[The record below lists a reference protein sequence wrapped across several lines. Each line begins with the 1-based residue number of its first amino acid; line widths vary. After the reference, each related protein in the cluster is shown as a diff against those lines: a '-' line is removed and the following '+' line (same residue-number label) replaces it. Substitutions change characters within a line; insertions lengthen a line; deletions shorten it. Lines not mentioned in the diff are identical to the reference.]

1 MSNGTLDGKQ
11 PLSVQPGELRTFL
24 QALRCDILK
33 DVDTKLFKAIDA
45 LVMELELKQRKS
57 QNGSAMKTIKTK
69 PVEKLKELPP
79 KEFVM
84 RNSTL
89 TNLWEVTHLRSVYN
103 ICLALFVLL
112 YLNITIFYSIDSEKL
127 KRDVSVVM
135 WAFSKFHIVTAV
147 WFAMNVS
154 IIFMLYPAFRFWSTT
169 RSEIKKTRLR
179 YYDLLFC
186 SLFIIYQL
194 GLLLFPAKIIV
205 AYNLP
210 PVSSF
215 TVLAE
220 QARLIMKTHA
230 FVRENGARARRYKSH
245 QDGDREDSKPC
256 PEVGKLIYFLFAPT
270 LVYRD
275 NYPRTPYVRWSYVA
289 WNFLQV
295 IACILGAYIPCTH
308 FIVDVFNKIGIEPL
322 PLVNLIGILAMS
334 LFAGGLLMFLVFY
347 GMFHCWLNAFAEM
360 LRFGDRMF
368 YDDWWNCTSFAK
380 YYRSWN
386 MVVYDWL
393 YSYIYRDM
401 YTVLGQSR
409 VGAMLVVFMI
419 SAIIHEYILA
429 ICFKFVFPLLFMLFS
444 TFGVIL
450 VFITRRRTSSFWNV
464 FLWVSMFQGWGI
476 LTVFY
481 SVEWYARINCPRTLD
496 SWLDYVVPRSFTCN
510 LVSLPS

>member
-1 MSNGTLDGKQ
+1 
-11 PLSVQPGELRTFL
+11 
-24 QALRCDILK
+24 
-33 DVDTKLFKAIDA
+33 
-45 LVMELELKQRKS
+45 MELELKQRKT
-57 QNGSAMKTIKTK
+57 QNGIKEIRSPEKKEEK
-69 PVEKLKELPP
+69 PKELPP
-79 KEFVM
+79 KEFVL

-103 ICLALFVLL
+103 ICLAMFVLL
-112 YLNITIFYSIDSEKL
+112 YLNITIFYSLDSAKL
-127 KRDVSVVM
+127 NKDISIVA
-135 WAFSKFHIVTAV
+135 WTFGKFYIVTAV
-147 WFAMNVS
+147 WFGMNFS
-154 IIFMLYPAFRFWSTT
+154 IVFLLYPTFRFWATT
-169 RSEIKKTRLR
+169 RSEVVKKKGL
-179 YYDLLFC
+179 YDTMFTFLF
-186 SLFIIYQL
+186 FIYQM
-194 GLLLFPAKIIV
+194 GLLLIPANIIV
-205 AYNLP
+205 SYNLP

-220 QARLIMKTHA
+220 QSRLMMKTHA
-230 FVRENGARARRYKSH
+230 FVRENASRALRYKPH
-245 QDGDREDSKPC
+245 QDGDKEDSKPC

-270 LVYRD
+270 LIYRD
-275 NYPRTPYVRWSYVA
+275 HYPRTPHIRWSYVA

-295 IACILGAYIPCTH
+295 LGCILGAYIPCTH
-308 FIVDVFNKIGIEPL
+308 FIVDVFNKIGIEPI
-322 PLVNLIGILAMS
+322 PLVNFMGVLAMS
-334 LFAGGLLMFLVFY
+334 VFAGGLLMFLVFY

-401 YTVLGQSR
+401 YTLLGKSR

-429 ICFKFVFPLLFMLFS
+429 VCFKFVFPLLFILFS
-444 TFGVIL
+444 TFGIIL

-464 FLWVSMFQGWGI
+464 FLWGSMFQGWGL

-481 SVEWYARINCPRTLD
+481 SMEWYARINCSRTLD
-496 SWLDYVVPRSFTCN
+496 SWLDYVVPRSFTCD
-510 LVSLPS
+510 VISLPS

>member
-1 MSNGTLDGKQ
+1 MSNGTVDGKQ
-11 PLSVQPGELRTFL
+11 PLSVQPSELRTFL
-24 QALRCDILK
+24 QALRSEILK
-33 DVDTKLFKAIDA
+33 DVDSKLFRAIDS

-57 QNGSAMKTIKTK
+57 QNGMTTK
-69 PVEKLKELPP
+69 PVRRESTEKLKELPP
-79 KEFVM
+79 KEFVI

-112 YLNITIFYSIDSEKL
+112 YLNITIFYSLDSKKL
-127 KRDVSVVM
+127 IRDLSVVA

-147 WFAMNVS
+147 WFGMNFS
-154 IIFMLYPAFRFWSTT
+154 IIFMMYPSFRFWSTT
-169 RSEIKKTRLR
+169 RLELKKTRF
-179 YYDLLFC
+179 YDMLFC
-186 SLFIIYQL
+186 SLFVIFQL
-194 GLLLFPAKIIV
+194 ALLLIPAKIIV
-205 AYNLP
+205 YCNLP

-230 FVRENGARARRYKSH
+230 FVRENAARALHFKPH
-245 QDGDREDSKPC
+245 QDGDRDDSGPC

-275 NYPRTPYVRWSYVA
+275 NYPRTPSIRWSYVA

-295 IACILGAYIPCTH
+295 LACILGAYIPVTH

-322 PLVNLIGILAMS
+322 PLVNFIGVLATS
-334 LFAGGLLMFLVFY
+334 IFAGGLLMFLVFY

-360 LRFGDRMF
+360 LQFGDRMF

-401 YTVLGQSR
+401 YTLLSQSR

-429 ICFKFVFPLLFMLFS
+429 ICFKFVFPLLFFLFS
-444 TFGVIL
+444 SFGVIL

-464 FLWVSMFQGWGI
+464 FLWVSMFQGWGL

-481 SVEWYARINCPRTLD
+481 SLEWYARINCARTLD
-496 SWLDYVVPRSFTCN
+496 SWLDYVIPRSFTCDII
-510 LVSLPS
+510 SLPA